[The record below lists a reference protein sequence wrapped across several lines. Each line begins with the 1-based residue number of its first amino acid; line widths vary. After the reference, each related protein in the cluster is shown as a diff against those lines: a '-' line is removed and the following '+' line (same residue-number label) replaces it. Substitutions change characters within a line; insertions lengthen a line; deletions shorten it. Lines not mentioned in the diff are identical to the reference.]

1 MTNNSNI
8 DSLKELSEITTPDL
22 RQVFFSVSIEDR
34 HALLAEI
41 TLKKS
46 VPHEVRQLFETAK
59 NISLYS
65 WFVYRFHQASE
76 MIAYSVLE
84 MSLRL
89 RYKSENPDSKKS
101 IMLYGLIEHAI
112 NEQWVSIEN
121 FPQILMKARQAAEFQ
136 KTMESADKLK
146 QDDDVVPIDEPSEE
160 DVKYH
165 LQNMDLNFLFSI
177 PKLRNDL
184 AHGSNTLTP
193 SSISTLQKISDIV
206 NQIY

>member
-1 MTNNSNI
+1 MAVDQDI
-8 DSLKELSEITTPDL
+8 DLLKELDEITTPDL
-22 RQVFFSVSIEDR
+22 RQAFFSQSLENQ
-34 HALLAEI
+34 HARLAEI

-89 RYKSENPDSKKS
+89 RYESENPKCKKS
-101 IMLYGLIEHAI
+101 PMLYGLIEHAI
-112 NEQWVSIEN
+112 NQQWVSKEN
-121 FPQILMKARQAAEFQ
+121 FPQLQLQAKNAADFQKSMEAAEKIMQ
-136 KTMESADKLK
+136 SSDG
-146 QDDDVVPIDEPSEE
+146 VPIDEPSKE
-160 DVKYH
+160 DIEYH
-165 LQNMDLNFLFSI
+165 LQKMDLNFLFCI

-184 AHGSNTLTP
+184 AHGSSTLKP
-193 SSISTLQKISDIV
+193 SSASTLRRTANII